1 MFQKGDAT
9 KMTKGEITKIAVGYL
24 RVSTQEQDEKFGK
37 DAQKGAI
44 SQYAKEHGYKIV
56 AWYEDVVSGVSDE
69 RPELNKV
76 LYGDDIINPPFS
88 AVIVFKSDRLA
99 RDTKLYFYYLYLLEK
114 KGVKLLS
121 VEEEFGGDQAFSNI
135 YRSMMLF
142 VAEQERKNIALR
154 TSYGRKVKASCGG
167 YSGGRPPYGYQSVDG
182 KLVIKPD
189 EAQVVKNI
197 FAMYD
202 DNTSQLAIAY
212 YLNEEN
218 IPTKGGKK
226 WTQPHIYYIINNRKF
241 YEGYM
246 KYGKDATWIKGVHEP
261 LL

>member
-1 MFQKGDAT
+1 MKNQSISKQ
-9 KMTKGEITKIAVGYL
+9 AVGYL
-24 RVSTQEQDEKFGK
+24 RVSTQEQDEKYGK
-37 DAQKGAI
+37 DAQKDAI
-44 SQYAKEHGYKIV
+44 SKYAREHGFKIV

-76 LYGDDIINPPFS
+76 LYGDDIINPPFQ
-88 AVIVFKSDRLA
+88 AVIIFKTDRLA

-121 VEEEFGGDQAFSNI
+121 VEEEFGGDQAFANI

-154 TSYGRKVKASCGG
+154 TSHGRKIKATCGG
-167 YSGGRPPYGYQSVDG
+167 YAGGRPPYGYQSVDG
-182 KLVIKPD
+182 NLTVKPD
-189 EAQVVKNI
+189 EAEIVKEI
-197 FAMYD
+197 FKMYD
-202 DNTSQLAIAY
+202 DIVSQLAIAD
-212 YLNEEN
+212 YLNE
-218 IPTKGGKK
+218 IGVPTKGGKK

-241 YEGYM
+241 YEGFM
-246 KYGKDATWIKGVHEP
+246 KYGKDAIWVKGVHTP